1 MQKIAVITDFDG
13 TLMEQ
18 NVGGVLMEGLDVL
31 DEPQVPLASR
41 LFREKK
47 VGSLA
52 WIEAAY
58 PMLAG
63 RQEQVDKLIE
73 SVHLRDGARDFID
86 FCQQIDV
93 SVTVEI
99 SCCL

>member
-1 MQKIAVITDFDG
+1 MQKIAVVTDFDG

-86 FCQQIDV
+86 FCQQKDV
-93 SVTVEI
+93 SVTVGI
-99 SCCL
+99 S